1 LIPFTLTGICMF
13 LNYSYIAVA
22 PEEIYNADL
31 VIVVIGMIR
40 FPLQTITYGLF
51 TFSCPHRFS

>member
-1 LIPFTLTGICMF
+1 MF